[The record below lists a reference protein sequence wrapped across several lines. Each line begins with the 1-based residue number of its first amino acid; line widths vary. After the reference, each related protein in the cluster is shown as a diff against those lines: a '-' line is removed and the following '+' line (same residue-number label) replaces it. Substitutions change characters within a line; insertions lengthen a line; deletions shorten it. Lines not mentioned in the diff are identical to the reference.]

1 MGMWLAAALWPSG
14 EGSLPAS
21 LTHQQQ
27 IETPRRLPN
36 AANLQ
41 HWDHFTPAQAT
52 KLDIDMTGESML
64 TGSEL
69 LATVKELADASKT
82 DLVRAAGY
90 VTRLKDGS
98 ERLNFTA
105 FYEALLDAKGVNFK
119 SVRGSQGRHKRRLTY
134 HTKVQFNGN
143 LMVGKAYTAMLS
155 LEPGDDFEI
164 KLAKNQ
170 IRLVPLGST
179 DEDD

>member
-1 MGMWLAAALWPSG
+1 
-14 EGSLPAS
+14 
-21 LTHQQQ
+21 
-27 IETPRRLPN
+27 
-36 AANLQ
+36 
-41 HWDHFTPAQAT
+41 
-52 KLDIDMTGESML
+52 MTGENML

-69 LATVKELADASKT
+69 LTAVRELSDASKT

-119 SVRGSQGRHKRRLTY
+119 SVRGSQGGRKRRLTY

-143 LMVGKAYTAMLS
+143 LMVGKAYTALLS

-164 KLAKNQ
+164 KLTRNQ
-170 IRLVPLGST
+170 IRLVPLGSA
-179 DEDD
+179 DEEE